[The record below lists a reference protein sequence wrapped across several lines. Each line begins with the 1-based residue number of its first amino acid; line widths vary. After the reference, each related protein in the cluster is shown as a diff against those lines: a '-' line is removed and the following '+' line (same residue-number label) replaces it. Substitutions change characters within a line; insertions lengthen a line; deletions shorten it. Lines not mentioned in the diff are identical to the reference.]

1 LTPPFEATIESASIT
16 PHARDLVLLANPAAG
31 NGRGAQAADAVAKR
45 LGEGGFK
52 VERLVPGGAEQ
63 AAEQAEQAVR
73 NGTGSL
79 VCMGGDG
86 MVHLGLQAVAA
97 STTTLGIIATGTGND
112 IARALDL
119 PRGNPLR
126 AADVILARQ
135 TRQIDLAVSQGTYF
149 ASVLATGFDS
159 KVNER
164 ANAMRWPAGQ
174 MRYNL
179 ATLSE
184 LSVFAPLRYNLEID
198 GQRLELDAMLVA
210 VGNGPSYGGGL
221 RITHGASIDDGHLD
235 IVIIK
240 PLGRLELLWV
250 YPKLFSGKHVTH
262 RQYEH
267 HLAREVRLAA
277 PGIVAYADGERL
289 GPLPTTVR
297 ISPNALRV
305 YAPRSLLS

>member
-1 LTPPFEATIESASIT
+1 M
-16 PHARDLVLLANPAAG
+16 ARDLVLLANPAAG
-31 NGRGAQAADAVAKR
+31 NGRGARGADAVASR
-45 LGEGGFK
+45 LHAGGFN
-52 VERLVPGGAEQ
+52 VDRLVADHAEQ
-63 AAEQAEQAVR
+63 AATQAAEAVR
-73 NGTGSL
+73 SGVGSL

-97 STTTLGIIATGTGND
+97 SETTLGVIATGTGND
-112 IARALDL
+112 VARALDL
-119 PRGNPLR
+119 PRGDPLR
-126 AADVILARQ
+126 AADLILASGAR
-135 TRQIDLAVSQGTYF
+135 RVDLGEAHGTYF
-149 ASVLATGFDS
+149 ATVLATGFDS

-164 ANAMRWPAGQ
+164 ANTMRWPHGQ

-184 LSVFAPLRYNLEID
+184 LSVFTPLRYNLEID
-198 GQRLELDAMLVA
+198 GDRLELDAMLVA

-221 RITHGASIDDGHLD
+221 RITHGAQIDDGRLD
-235 IVIIK
+235 VVIIK
-240 PLGRLELLWV
+240 PLSKLELLWV

-267 HLAREVRLAA
+267 HFAEEVSLAA

-297 ISPNALRV
+297 VAPNALHV
-305 YAPRSLLS
+305 YAPRSLQS

>member
-1 LTPPFEATIESASIT
+1 M
-16 PHARDLVLLANPAAG
+16 ARDLVLLANPAAG
-31 NGRGAQAADAVAKR
+31 KGRGARGADAIASR
-45 LGEGGFK
+45 LRAGGFS
-52 VERLVPGGAEQ
+52 VDRLVADDAEQ
-63 AAEQAEQAVR
+63 AAKQAGEAVR
-73 NGTGSL
+73 SGAGSL

-97 STTTLGIIATGTGND
+97 SETTLGIIPTGTGND
-112 IARALDL
+112 VARALDL
-119 PRGNPLR
+119 PRDDPLR
-126 AADVILARQ
+126 AADLIVASQAR
-135 TRQIDLAVSQGTYF
+135 RIDLAEAQGTYF
-149 ASVLATGFDS
+149 ATVLATGFDS

-164 ANAMRWPAGQ
+164 ANTMRWPRGQ

-184 LSVFAPLRYNLEID
+184 LSVFTPLRYNLEID
-198 GQRLELDAMLVA
+198 GHRLELDAMLVA

-221 RITHGASIDDGHLD
+221 RITHGAQIDDGRLD
-235 IVIIK
+235 VVIIK
-240 PLGRLELLWV
+240 PLSKLELLWV
-250 YPKLFSGKHVTH
+250 YPKLFSGRHVTH

-267 HLAREVRLAA
+267 HFAREVSLAA

-297 ISPNALRV
+297 VAPNTLCV